1 MSTTPDSRPSPTP
14 GPPSAAPASRPGA
27 GAGRILSTV
36 AGGMVALLAVALL
49 IGGGAL
55 IWANGQ
61 KDADGY
67 IASGSDRFST
77 STYAIATEN
86 LDVDGDIPSSV
97 ATPDRYGKVRLRAT
111 SRADKPVF
119 VGIARTSDVS
129 AYLGQS
135 PRATVTD
142 LDYDPFRATYRTE
155 GGTRRPAP
163 PTAQRIWAASANGS
177 GTQEVTWDVK
187 HGDWSIVV
195 MNADG
200 SRGVDAGVSAG
211 ANVPVL
217 DEVAWGTLGGGLLLL
232 VAGGGLMYLGLRAP
246 RPRRR
251 APAGPDLTPAPAA

>member
-14 GPPSAAPASRPGA
+14 DPTSPTPAPRRGA
-27 GAGRILSTV
+27 GHIVSTV
-36 AGGMVALLAVALL
+36 AGAMVALLAVALL
-49 IGGGAL
+49 VAGGAL
-55 IWANGQ
+55 LWANGQ
-61 KDADGY
+61 KDADGF
-67 IASGSDRFST
+67 ISSGSDRFST
-77 STYAIATEN
+77 STYALATEN
-86 LDVDGDIPSSV
+86 LDVDGDVPSWV
-97 ATPDRYGKVRLRAT
+97 AKPDRYGKVRLRAT
-111 SRADKPVF
+111 PRADKPVF

-142 LDYDPFRATYRTE
+142 LNYDPFRASYRTE

-163 PTAQRIWAASANGS
+163 PTAQRIWAASATGS
-177 GTQEVTWDVK
+177 GTQALTWDVK

-217 DEVAWGTLGGGLLLL
+217 DELAWGTLGGGLLLL
-232 VAGGGLMYLGLRAP
+232 VAGGGLMYLGLRTP

-251 APAGPDLTPAPAA
+251 APGSPGLTPAPAA